1 MIQDMY
7 FKGNINNA
15 KEMGKEKNMKME
27 KQFLKANIEKEKGM
41 ETEEKLIL
49 CVIQNLKQ
57 NMKKEKN

>member
-49 CVIQNLKQ
+49 CVI
-57 NMKKEKN
+57 